1 MISMQLSMT
10 VVESQVEDYAAVY
23 GARLAPALVKC
34 LRTLLWLDPSDCLPI
49 NEQRPV
55 SNKVVTENEVGLML
69 VVMQTFCTL
78 VSSQLQVMCNRE

>member
-10 VVESQVEDYAAVY
+10 VAESQVEDYAAVY

-49 NEQRPV
+49 DKRRPV
-55 SNKVVTENEVGLML
+55 SNRIVSGTDARCDANMRYIGVVTITSDV
-69 VVMQTFCTL
+69 
-78 VSSQLQVMCNRE
+78 